1 MTCDHCVLKESD
13 SCNFC
18 TMNPKA
24 TNHFKSENDFYPLE
38 LSGYHIHL
46 WEPHGSS
53 KCTIAMFN
61 YNRSE
66 ESWDLDFIGERP
78 LDERVDKI
86 KFFELIQI
94 GFNNLRNKEEA

>member
-1 MTCDHCVLKESD
+1 
-13 SCNFC
+13 
-18 TMNPKA
+18 MNPKA
-24 TNHFKSENDFYPLE
+24 ANNFKSKDSFYPLE
-38 LSGYHIHL
+38 LKGNHIHL
-46 WEPHGSS
+46 WDTIGKS
-53 KCTIAMFN
+53 KITIAMFN